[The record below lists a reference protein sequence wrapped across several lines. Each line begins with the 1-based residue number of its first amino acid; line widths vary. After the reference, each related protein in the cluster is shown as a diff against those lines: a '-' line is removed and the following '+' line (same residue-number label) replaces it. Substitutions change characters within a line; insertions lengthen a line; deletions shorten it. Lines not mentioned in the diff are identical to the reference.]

1 MTARQWKH
9 DRSGVIERLER
20 LGLPVFVKP
29 ARAGSSL
36 GITKVSAAGDLEAAI
51 TKAQAV
57 DPRVIVEQELTGFEV
72 ECAVLQGADGRPR
85 TSEPG
90 RIAMDDDVVFYD
102 YETKYFGEDTV
113 SLEIPAK
120 IPAHL
125 ATQVRQIAGQ
135 AFEALGCEGLARV
148 DFFVDPEKESV
159 VINEVNTM
167 PGFTP
172 FSMYPKLWEH
182 MGIGYS
188 QLMEEL
194 ISLALSRPVGLR

>member
-1 MTARQWKH
+1 M
-9 DRSGVIERLER
+9 
-20 LGLPVFVKP
+20 
-29 ARAGSSL
+29 
-36 GITKVSAAGDLEAAI
+36 
-51 TKAQAV
+51 
-57 DPRVIVEQELTGFEV
+57 
-72 ECAVLQGADGRPR
+72 
-85 TSEPG
+85 
-90 RIAMDDDVVFYD
+90 
-102 YETKYFGEDTV
+102 
-113 SLEIPAK
+113 
-120 IPAHL
+120 
-125 ATQVRQIAGQ
+125 
-135 AFEALGCEGLARV
+135 